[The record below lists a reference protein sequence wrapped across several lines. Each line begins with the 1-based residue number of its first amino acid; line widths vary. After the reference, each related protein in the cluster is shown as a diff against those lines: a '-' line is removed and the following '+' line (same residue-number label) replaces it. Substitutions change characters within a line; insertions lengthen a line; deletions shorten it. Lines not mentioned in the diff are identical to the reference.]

1 MVCGTVGD
9 RVPPRC
15 HTSPLPVHGLVTAG
29 AVLDLAAGAREG
41 IGEDAVV
48 EFLDGGPEDV
58 PERYAEADPVRRVPT
73 NVPTYCVHSAKD
85 ERVLFGQSVRYIR
98 AARQAG
104 DDISLIAA
112 RGNHTDCITVGHIDF
127 ELVVHGLEELASMA
141 HGTRVGTH
149 RRAPIHL
156 RDRPASWRCRAVC

>member
-1 MVCGTVGD
+1 WNLVGDPLRRRRRIRSHRGARRRVFPEHRTNPPVRPFGRRTPRRVVCGTVGD

-58 PERYAEADPVRRVPT
+58 PERYAEADPIRRVPT

-85 ERVLFGQSVRYIR
+85 ERVPFGQSVRYIR

-104 DDISLIAA
+104 
-112 RGNHTDCITVGHIDF
+112 
-127 ELVVHGLEELASMA
+127 
-141 HGTRVGTH
+141 
-149 RRAPIHL
+149 
-156 RDRPASWRCRAVC
+156 